1 MRASDMQHCAAL
13 TSGAKQVSGNRDN
26 KLLLRACL
34 WLSQE
39 WAPTEYDIRQGVTKD
54 TA

>member
-1 MRASDMQHCAAL
+1 MKMRSFARLA
-13 TSGAKQVSGNRDN
+13 V
-26 KLLLRACL
+26 
-34 WLSQE
+34 SQE